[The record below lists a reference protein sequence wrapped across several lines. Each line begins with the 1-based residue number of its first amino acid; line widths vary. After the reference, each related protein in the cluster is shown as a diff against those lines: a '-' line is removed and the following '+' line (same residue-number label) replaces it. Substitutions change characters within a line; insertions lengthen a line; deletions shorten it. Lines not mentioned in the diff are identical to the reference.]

1 MQTCWSAS
9 PPVSE
14 DAVKETLRRGSQ
26 FMNSVSSG
34 ASAPV
39 GEPTFAKAA
48 PVIFCVATPDAR
60 LLVGLKGVLQA
71 VFLNHAR

>member
-1 MQTCWSAS
+1 
-9 PPVSE
+9 
-14 DAVKETLRRGSQ
+14 
-26 FMNSVSSG
+26 MNGVSSG